1 MQNVIEAIGQRIKE
15 LRSQQDLTL
24 EELAARSGCTP
35 GFLSQIERN
44 RAVPSIATLDAIAE
58 ALGTRVSDFF
68 PHTIKTAKIVR
79 HDQRETFQFE
89 GSSTIYSL
97 LSTKFPHAAIDAFLM
112 TMVPA
117 REALPTDE
125 TRAHVG
131 EEFYYV
137 LQGVLRLWYGDT
149 FYDLRP
155 GDTVHFRSTRKH
167 RLENSGDQSVVLLG
181 LITPAIF

>member
-1 MQNVIEAIGQRIKE
+1 MEKVIEAVGQRIKE
-15 LRSQQDLTL
+15 LRSQKNLTL
-24 EELAARSGCTP
+24 EELAERSGCTS
-35 GFLSQIERN
+35 GFLSQVERN
-44 RAVPSIATLDAIAE
+44 KAVPSIATLSAIAE
-58 ALGTRVSDFF
+58 ALDTRVSDFF
-68 PHTIKTAKIVR
+68 PETINTAKIVR

-112 TMVPA
+112 TVVPA

-137 LQGVLRLWYGDT
+137 LQGVLRLWYNDT
-149 FYDLRP
+149 FYDLYP
-155 GDTVHFRSTRKH
+155 GDSAHYRSTVKH
-167 RLENSGDQSVVLLG
+167 RMENRGDQPVVLLG

>member
-1 MQNVIEAIGQRIKE
+1 VDKVIEAIGQRIKE
-15 LRSQQDLTL
+15 LRSQKNLTL
-24 EELAARSGCTP
+24 EELAERSGCTP

-58 ALGTRVSDFF
+58 ALDTRVSDFF
-68 PHTIKTAKIVR
+68 PDTIRTAKIVR
-79 HDQRETFQFE
+79 HGQRETFQFE

-97 LSTKFPHAAIDAFLM
+97 LSTKFPHAAIEAFLM
-112 TMVPA
+112 TVLPA

-131 EEFYYV
+131 EEFFCV
-137 LQGVLRLWYGDT
+137 LQGILRFWYNDT
-149 FYDLRP
+149 FYDLHP
-155 GDTVHFRSTRKH
+155 GDTVHFRSTVKH
-167 RLENSGDQSVVLLG
+167 RLENSGAQPVVLLS

>member
-1 MQNVIEAIGQRIKE
+1 MENVIEAIGQRIKE
-15 LRSQQDLTL
+15 LRSQQSLTL

-58 ALGTRVSDFF
+58 ALDTRVSDFF
-68 PHTIKTAKIVR
+68 PDTIKTAKIVR
-79 HDQRETFQFE
+79 HDQRESFQFE

-112 TMVPA
+112 TIVPA

-137 LQGVLRLWYGDT
+137 LQGILRLWYGDT
-149 FYDLRP
+149 FYDLCP
-155 GDTVHFRSTRKH
+155 GDTVHFRSTLKH
-167 RLENSGDQSVVLLG
+167 RLENSGDQPAVLLG

>member
-1 MQNVIEAIGQRIKE
+1 MGNVIEAIGQRIKE
-15 LRSQQDLTL
+15 LRSQRNLTL
-24 EELAARSGCTP
+24 EDLAARSGCTP

-58 ALGTRVSDFF
+58 ALDTRVSDFF
-68 PHTIKTAKIVR
+68 PDTIKTAKIVR

-89 GSSTIYSL
+89 GSSTVYSL

-112 TMVPA
+112 TIVPA

-137 LQGVLRLWYGDT
+137 LQGVLRLSYSDT
-149 FYDLRP
+149 FYDLCP
-155 GDTVHFRSTRKH
+155 GDTVHFRSTLKH
-167 RLENSGDQSVVLLG
+167 RLENNGDQPVVLLG